1 MRSAEVVAQAKV
13 NLFLRVL
20 AREAS
25 GFHQLETLFCRL
37 SLGDRV
43 RVRLT
48 EGSRSLDCAGPA
60 IPPDGLGPTE
70 KNLAWRAALAFLE
83 ASGWNTG
90 FSIEIDKQIPVGGG
104 LGGGSADA
112 GAVLRAL
119 NALAPA
125 PLPTFHLL
133 RLGSALGADVPFLTQ
148 ETSPLALAWGRGDR
162 LMPLPPLPER
172 PCLLFAFSTGVAT
185 ADAYRWLTE
194 EPAEAAR
201 AIAYRPE
208 QLSCWADVE
217 LMAYNEFERVVLP
230 RHAVIR
236 GVVDGMRHPEI
247 REVFPVTLMS
257 GSGATV
263 FALPAIDERPSDSG
277 GREVAIGI
285 QASESGGE
293 DAQLIE
299 TSTAGHVEPVRVD
312 D

>member
-1 MRSAEVVAQAKV
+1 
-13 NLFLRVL
+13 
-20 AREAS
+20 
-25 GFHQLETLFCRL
+25 LE
-37 SLGDRV
+37 
-43 RVRLT
+43 
-48 EGSRSLDCAGPA
+48 
-60 IPPDGLGPTE
+60 
-70 KNLAWRAALAFLE
+70 
-83 ASGWNTG
+83 
-90 FSIEIDKQIPVGGG
+90 GG

-119 NALAPA
+119 NAMAPA